1 MSNGDWG
8 QSQRPR
14 GTGPM
19 RGIRTMDVNAPG
31 GGSGGSALRILG
43 TASCNQAHCKFG
55 RFAGIQCVS
64 NCVLY
69 LVKSFLA
76 GRPLTSRPELDEVLD
91 EGARLDAL
99 MRQSGILKGHE
110 MAQLTDV
117 PSSVVLRGGGRVHIY
132 RSAEI
137 FGLVLFPAQIAN
149 SAVVQSLA
157 EVLHGSYNG
166 VAQFILYICDI
177 YAGAIIIETD
187 GSFYLFDPHCQ
198 KDAAP
203 GTPAHVRVST
213 YAHDILQYVGAPGAQ
228 YTCVHLYFLPE
239 AFETEDPRIF
249 MLEHYGVYDFYEANG
264 SGFDLVGPELVSS
277 DGEAAGTPDA
287 DSSPPVMLPFER
299 RIIPY
304 NLRPLPSRSFT
315 SDSFPAA
322 RYSPAKTN
330 SPPPSPASAAPASA
344 APASSP
350 PLFIPIPGLGH
361 TPGVPA
367 PSTPPR
373 ASGSAAPQTPKR
385 KKGLGKD
392 SPHKKPTSGRR
403 LPLSSTTDTEDDQLP
418 RPPVPPHRPPSA
430 ARLPPPVIPIPHQ
443 SPPAS
448 PTPRRAPVSTIA
460 PSVTP
465 SPRLPLQIPIP
476 LPQAAPSNPEIPLT
490 TPSPSPTAA
499 AAPTATTLS
508 PPPTQQQPLQSAAP
522 ARSPSSSAAAP
533 AISRPGSLST
543 SSSAAAPAVSRPG
556 SFSSSSS
563 AAAPAISYPG
573 SSSCSAA
580 PTISHDTRTRK
591 KQSLG
596 R

>member
-8 QSQRPR
+8 QSQRTR
-14 GTGPM
+14 GTGPV

-277 DGEAAGTPDA
+277 DGEAAGTPGA

-299 RIIPY
+299 RIKI
-304 NLRPLPSRSFT
+304 
-315 SDSFPAA
+315 
-322 RYSPAKTN
+322 
-330 SPPPSPASAAPASA
+330 
-344 APASSP
+344 
-350 PLFIPIPGLGH
+350 G
-361 TPGVPA
+361 
-367 PSTPPR
+367 R
-373 ASGSAAPQTPKR
+373 A
-385 KKGLGKD
+385 
-392 SPHKKPTSGRR
+392 H
-403 LPLSSTTDTEDDQLP
+403 
-418 RPPVPPHRPPSA
+418 V
-430 ARLPPPVIPIPHQ
+430 
-443 SPPAS
+443 
-448 PTPRRAPVSTIA
+448 
-460 PSVTP
+460 
-465 SPRLPLQIPIP
+465 
-476 LPQAAPSNPEIPLT
+476 
-490 TPSPSPTAA
+490 
-499 AAPTATTLS
+499 
-508 PPPTQQQPLQSAAP
+508 
-522 ARSPSSSAAAP
+522 
-533 AISRPGSLST
+533 
-543 SSSAAAPAVSRPG
+543 
-556 SFSSSSS
+556 
-563 AAAPAISYPG
+563 
-573 SSSCSAA
+573 
-580 PTISHDTRTRK
+580 
-591 KQSLG
+591 
-596 R
+596 

>member
-508 PPPTQQQPLQSAAP
+508 PPPTQQQHLQSAAP
-522 ARSPSSSAAAP
+522 ARSPFLLSSSP
-533 AISRPGSLST
+533 RNQPPRLPLHFFL
-543 SSSAAAPAVSRPG
+543 SSSPRRQPPG
-556 SFSSSSS
+556 LLLLFLLSSS
-563 AAAPAISYPG
+563 PCHQLPRLLLLL
-573 SSSCSAA
+573 SSSHHQ
-580 PTISHDTRTRK
+580 PRH
-591 KQSLG
+591 
-596 R
+596 